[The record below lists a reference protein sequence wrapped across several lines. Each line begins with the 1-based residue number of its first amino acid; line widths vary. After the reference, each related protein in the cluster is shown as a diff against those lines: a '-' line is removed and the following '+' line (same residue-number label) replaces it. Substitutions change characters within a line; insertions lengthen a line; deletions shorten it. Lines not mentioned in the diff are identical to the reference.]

1 MTSRL
6 STTGDEQANDAGFTL
21 GARLRFLRVEKG
33 LSVSGLSEASGVP
46 RSTISKIE
54 NGLLNPSLV
63 HAINLALA
71 LDANLG
77 FLVDGQRTRHARYA
91 VVRASQRGRRQFD
104 EMGMVLEDLNLGFVP
119 GLLESRIGHLDAGAH
134 SGAQPMRHSG
144 EELVHVLAGAVTYDV
159 DGVEYK
165 LERGDTLHFKCD
177 LPHRWANESGRETI
191 LLWVFSDGLSF

>member
-1 MTSRL
+1 M
-6 STTGDEQANDAGFTL
+6 
-21 GARLRFLRVEKG
+21 
-33 LSVSGLSEASGVP
+33 P

-63 HAINLALA
+63 HAINLASA

-77 FLVDGQRTRHARYA
+77 FLVDGQRTRHARHA
-91 VVRASQRGRRQFD
+91 VVRAAQRGRRRLD
-104 EMGMVLEDLNLGFVP
+104 EMGMTLEDLNLGFVP

-134 SGAQPMRHSG
+134 SGKQPMRHSG
-144 EELVHVLAGAVTYDV
+144 EELVHVLAGEVVYDV
-159 DGVEYK
+159 DGVEYR

-177 LPHRWANESGRETI
+177 LPHCWVNESGRETI